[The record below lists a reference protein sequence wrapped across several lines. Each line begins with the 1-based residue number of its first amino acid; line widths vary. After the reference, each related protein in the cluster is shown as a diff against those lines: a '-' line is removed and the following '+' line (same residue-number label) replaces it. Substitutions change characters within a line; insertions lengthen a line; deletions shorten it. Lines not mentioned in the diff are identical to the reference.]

1 MSSQHEPPR
10 GEFVQNG
17 ELRTHYLSY
26 GEGPA
31 VVFLHG
37 SGPGASAYSNFKH
50 NIDAVVEA
58 GHRAVLI
65 DMVGFGYSDK
75 PTDCDYTTELFASNV
90 KGTLDHLGIKQ
101 CTLLGN
107 SLGGAICI
115 RLALDFPQM
124 VSRLIMMAPG
134 GIEEKATYF
143 AMPGIAKMVS
153 AFVGGEL
160 DRNGLREVLHT
171 LVFDSKHVTDELVEE
186 RFCILQTQPK
196 DVLSRMIIP
205 SMGEQLGDLKCPVYG
220 FWGEQDEMTPV
231 SGASRFTQQCEQ
243 AQFITLAHCGHWV
256 MVEHAQLFNAYLSGI
271 LLDKF
276 SLKG

>member
-1 MSSQHEPPR
+1 MLSIALRELSTTPS
-10 GEFVQNG
+10 GEMKTSRWIAQ
-17 ELRTHYLSY
+17 LDRL
-26 GEGPA
+26 
-31 VVFLHG
+31 G
-37 SGPGASAYSNFKH
+37 SIRSRRS
-50 NIDAVVEA
+50 
-58 GHRAVLI
+58 
-65 DMVGFGYSDK
+65 
-75 PTDCDYTTELFASNV
+75 TTLTKS
-90 KGTLDHLGIKQ
+90 
-101 CTLLGN
+101 
-107 SLGGAICI
+107 
-115 RLALDFPQM
+115 
-124 VSRLIMMAPG
+124 
-134 GIEEKATYF
+134 
-143 AMPGIAKMVS
+143 PGIAKMVS

-271 LLDKF
+271 LLNKF